1 MEFAPFCAPFV
12 GKNMLIFAN
21 ICKNTSCKSVE
32 KTLINQGKTW
42 KIANDKST
50 IRLPRQVSCTINRTL
65 VNRGKVGHNMAE
77 SLANTTVSTTKAYGG

>member
-21 ICKNTSCKSVE
+21 ICKNTCCKSVE
-32 KTLINQGKTW
+32 KTLINQGKTR

-50 IRLPRQVSCTINRTL
+50 IRLPRHSSFTINHIF
-65 VNRGKVGHNMAE
+65 VNLGIVRHNIAE
-77 SLANTTVSTTKAYGG
+77 SLVNTTVSTTKAYGG